1 MNQKEIANTYALVG
15 GTAAWKN
22 AGYPMESNTTTPPVM
37 APPVAE
43 QSVVEQNKANAN
55 SLKK

>member
-1 MNQKEIANTYALVG
+1 MNQKEISNTYALVG

-22 AGYPMESNTTTPPVM
+22 AGYPMESSTTTPPV
-37 APPVAE
+37 AAQPVIE
-43 QSVVEQNKANAN
+43 QPVVEQNKANAN